1 MRFIPIIIG
10 FVLVTLTGR
19 QLYAQQTPPACSVR
33 PKRHTPAARL
43 PALATADQAD
53 AERTALASLKTS
65 APTMFTEREL
75 EVEHGC
81 LVYSFDIK
89 VAGKDGTEEVL
100 IDARTGQVLSHEHES
115 TKQEEEEQTKE
126 HGGPRR

>member
-1 MRFIPIIIG
+1 
-10 FVLVTLTGR
+10 
-19 QLYAQQTPPACSVR
+19 
-33 PKRHTPAARL
+33 
-43 PALATADQAD
+43 
-53 AERTALASLKTS
+53 
-65 APTMFTEREL
+65 MFTEREL